1 MKRLALAALIA
12 LAGVGAAQATR
23 IKDIVST
30 PKMRDNQLVG
40 YGLVVGLQGSGD
52 SLRNAPFTEQS
63 LQSMLDRMGVS
74 VKAGALRT
82 RNVAA
87 VVVTADLPP
96 FANRGSRIDVTVS
109 SMGDAASLMGGTL
122 VLTPLTGADGQTYA
136 VAQGQLIVSGL
147 AAQGQGEQLSQGVP
161 TAARVPGGGA
171 VEREPPGA
179 LADGPLALELRNPD
193 FRTATLIAD
202 AVNAHTRRAYGK
214 DLARERDHRTVL
226 LTRPPRGTAARFL
239 AEIGDIEVA
248 PDAPARV
255 VVDARTGTIVIGQD
269 VKISTV
275 AVTHGGVTVRVTET
289 PVASQ
294 PAPLSKGETVVL
306 PRTQIE
312 AEQSGGQIA
321 ILNGATLRTLVRG
334 LNNIGL
340 KPTGIIAILQTLK
353 TAGALQAELVVQ

>member
-1 MKRLALAALIA
+1 VRRLALAALITFA
-12 LAGVGAAQATR
+12 SVGVAQATR

-87 VVVTADLPP
+87 VVVTDDMPP

-122 VLTPLTGADGQTYA
+122 VLTPLTAADGQTYA
-136 VAQGQLIVSGL
+136 VAQGQLVVSGL

-161 TAARVPGGGA
+161 TAARVPGGA
-171 VEREPPGA
+171 TVEREPPGA

-226 LTRPPRGTAARFL
+226 LSRPPRGTAARFL

-334 LNNIGL
+334 RPRALVRRNQDDAPPRRL
-340 KPTGIIAILQTLK
+340 ETGARASRIASI
-353 TAGALQAELVVQ
+353 A

>member
-1 MKRLALAALIA
+1 MRRLALAALIA
-12 LAGVGAAQATR
+12 FASVGAAQATR

-87 VVVTADLPP
+87 VVVTADMPP

-122 VLTPLTGADGQTYA
+122 VLTPLTAADGQTYA
-136 VAQGQLIVSGL
+136 VAQGQLVVSGL

-161 TAARVPGGGA
+161 TAARVPGGA
-171 VEREPPGA
+171 TVEREPPGA

-226 LTRPPRGTAARFL
+226 LSRPPRGTAARFL